1 MIRLI
6 KLAVHY
12 VTCVPL
18 IIIGSCLMWI
28 GWGVDKFMGYDFV
41 KVAACEISDEL
52 EEDIWEMMSGR
63 EL

>member
-1 MIRLI
+1 MIKLI

-18 IIIGSCLMWI
+18 MLIGSCLMWI
-28 GWGVDKFMGYDFV
+28 GWGVDKLMGYDFV
-41 KVAACEISDEL
+41 GMYADRISDEIG
-52 EEDIWEMMSGR
+52 DGVWEMMSGR